1 MFLSIENLDER
12 ELKKLEMMF
21 GNRLSAFYNVHYQV
35 CVEEILAAL
44 ENNLEPEELET
55 FMTSPMS
62 ATTISEMAQDLYA
75 ETMDNWDDI
84 YEKAVYLIKVVL

>member
-12 ELKKLEMMF
+12 ELRKLEMTF

-35 CVEEILAAL
+35 CIEEILAAL
-44 ENNLEPEELET
+44 ENNLEPEELEA

>member
-12 ELKKLEMMF
+12 ELRKLEMMF

-35 CVEEILAAL
+35 CIEEILAAL

-84 YEKAVYLIKVVL
+84 YEKAVYLIKVIL

>member
-12 ELKKLEMMF
+12 ELRKLEMMF
-21 GNRLSAFYNVHYQV
+21 GNRLSAFHNVHYQV
-35 CVEEILAAL
+35 CIEEILAAL

-62 ATTISEMAQDLYA
+62 ATTISEMAQDLYV
-75 ETMDNWDDI
+75 ETIDNWDDI

>member
-12 ELKKLEMMF
+12 ELRKLEMMF

-35 CVEEILAAL
+35 CIEEILAAL